1 MDFPIIL
8 ANNYLMDT
16 IVVASAVN
24 ISTQV
29 SSIPILNG
37 TNFKV
42 WKDTVEI
49 VLGCIDL
56 DITLQWDKP
65 IAIERNDNKAKIDK
79 CDQSSY

>member
-16 IVVASAVN
+16 IVVALTTNVSA
-24 ISTQV
+24 QV

-42 WKDTVEI
+42 WKDTVDI

-56 DITLQWDKP
+56 DVTLRWDKP
-65 IAIERNDNKAKIDK
+65 IVIEGNDNKAKIEK
-79 CDQSSY
+79 